1 MATSRYPQSD
11 LRRQVGSPKPKIR
24 GESTR
29 MPLFQPQTLCRNVM
43 IYGHCRYENT
53 GCAFN
58 HDQNRSN
65 SVQNSPGGQS
75 NQSDL

>member
-11 LRRQVGSPKPKIR
+11 LRRQVGSPKPKTR
-24 GESTR
+24 GDKE
-29 MPLFQPQTLCRNVM
+29 TLCRNIV
-43 IYGHCRYENT
+43 IYGHCRFVNS